1 MPLASACLLLTF
13 ASAFACLLPLPGS
26 YPCAF
31 VLFLVLALAP
41 GLLALAACF
50 LLSSTSFSL
59 LPLASCCCS
68 LLACSSCHLLPLR
81 FFFHILPLSACP
93 LMFFATLK
101 HHGSEWQSRL
111 FPLVSCG
118 LASRFFLLHLAFFL
132 SSSCCSWLSS
142 YLLPCPLL
150 LVIDSL
156 TSSPVP
162 STGVGGYM
170 HIIFFFLLLVSCPL
184 FSYALPLLSTGVGEL
199 PAISMTHS
207 HIWRF
212 PIHVGTPEI
221 IHVCIFSFS
230 IRNISKPSILSVPPF
245 ILVPP

>member
-1 MPLASACLLLTF
+1 M
-13 ASAFACLLPLPGS
+13 
-26 YPCAF
+26 
-31 VLFLVLALAP
+31 LFLVLALAP

-170 HIIFFFLLLVSCPL
+170 HIIYFFFLATCVVP
-184 FSYALPLLSTGVGEL
+184 PLLL
-199 PAISMTHS
+199 RAPPAVDWGRRITSY
-207 HIWRF
+207 F
-212 PIHVGTPEI
+212 DDP
-221 IHVCIFSFS
+221 
-230 IRNISKPSILSVPPF
+230 
-245 ILVPP
+245 